1 MAKTTS
7 PGTMLKLY
15 DGTSAYDE
23 IANVVSIGAPS
34 GTLNLIDA
42 THLKSAS
49 NFREYL
55 PGYLDGGECRMVCHL
70 DPEAADASN
79 QLLVKAKHTGRT
91 EATFRIVLATGPY
104 VQFDCYVTAW
114 EPFQIPE
121 EGVVGLEFGLKIT
134 GALTYG
140 DIEA

>member
-7 PGTMLKLY
+7 PGTTLKMDNGVSY
-15 DGTSAYDE
+15 DTIGNT
-23 IANVVSIGAPS
+23 VSIGAPS
-34 GTLNLIDA
+34 GTLNMIDA
-42 THLKSAS
+42 THLNSPS

-55 PGYLDGGECRMVCHL
+55 PGYLDGGECRMTCHL

-79 QLLVKAKHTGRT
+79 QLLVKTKHTTRA
-91 EATFRIVLATGPY
+91 EATFRIVLPTGPY
-104 VQFDCYVTAW
+104 VQFDAYVTAW

-140 DIEA
+140 DAEP